1 MTSLAARNHSYSPH
15 SKFRVGT
22 AFRTTNGEVYQGRNV
37 ENASYGGVICVERTA
52 FVRAV
57 SKGHRRFTA
66 IAVSCDLNHFITPC
80 GFCRQF
86 MNEFGKTLEIFFVND
101 DRMYK
106 RVTLE
111 DLLPFAFG

>member
-1 MTSLAARNHSYSPH
+1 MSKTSLAARNHSYSPH

-52 FVRAV
+52 F
-57 SKGHRRFTA
+57 
-66 IAVSCDLNHFITPC
+66 
-80 GFCRQF
+80 F

-111 DLLPFAFG
+111 DLLPFAFGPEDIPDKFHG